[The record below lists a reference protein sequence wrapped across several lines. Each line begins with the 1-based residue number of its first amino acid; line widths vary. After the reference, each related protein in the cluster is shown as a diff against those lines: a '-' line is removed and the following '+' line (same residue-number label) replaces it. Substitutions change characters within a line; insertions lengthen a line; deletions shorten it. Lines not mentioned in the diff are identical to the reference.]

1 MSCDDL
7 FWAKYNLSG
16 ALGREEGLKARIA
29 ELEKERDDLLLR
41 NRETR
46 GHLQDARDKLAELT
60 AERDDLSKKLGKA
73 LWEVAELEKAKGN
86 GHAWTCDCDVCAV
99 RQMRWEGFPLAKEES
114 QTASTIGNP
123 PSASALSTPTS
134 NFIPPITRSK

>member
-46 GHLQDARDKLAELT
+46 GHLQGARDKLAELT
-60 AERDDLSKKLGKA
+60 AERDA
-73 LWEVAELEKAKGN
+73 LRRQVAELEKDRDSAVDAIDIMMRRHDDELHAAHAN
-86 GHAWTCDCDVCAV
+86 GRAERDA
-99 RQMRWEGFPLAKEES
+99 ES
-114 QTASTIGNP
+114 SRSQCNPCGSDFIIGANASPRRT
-123 PSASALSTPTS
+123 
-134 NFIPPITRSK
+134 